1 MKSLLEK
8 VFQLE
13 AENNPQPFEKFVLD
27 TDQASYILTTI
38 EVELRTLCPV
48 YKDMD
53 VLKLSVVFKPRAN
66 TFIESNTFF
75 WWIKSFEQEEL
86 GIEKSCLKVF
96 NAIMDVCNP
105 LFLKVTVTE
114 PYPMK
119 HVVTIRSDYE
129 TNY

>member
-1 MKSLLEK
+1 MNLSQRVIQLEK
-8 VFQLE
+8 
-13 AENNPQPFEKFVLD
+13 ENNPPFDKFVLD

-38 EVELRTLCPV
+38 EVELQTLCPV
-48 YKDMD
+48 YKDRD

-75 WWIKSFEQEEL
+75 WWIKSFENEEL

-105 LFLKVTVTE
+105 LFLEVTVIE
-114 PYPMK
+114 PYPMMHK
-119 HVVTIRSDYE
+119 VQLRSDYE
-129 TNY
+129 TNPH